1 MHFGGVFCTDM
12 KCDGSFVPVV
22 PSKTIP
28 VPCFQ
33 ICKAWLHSTVLFRSS
48 YRLHVNLSHNAMPKG
63 GRIGR
68 KQSVLKKN
76 CQKKKSKLKGVQKQ
90 KKLPVELA
98 RKAATEI
105 TFVSEDDVVS
115 EKIPPPAAS
124 ASLRK
129 IGAEYTESSSDES
142 IDPKGEIPEGY
153 RLVSMDSLKEFA
165 RRIHSNS
172 QCASGEII
180 IFSYF
185 YFCNSHSIYCK
196 MCFYYCCSRP
206 ASSSLN
212 YFFYF
217 SFLLYNLRS
226 DFPVPRYKTVKYGK
240 HSIRYLGPHIWGKI
254 SQELRSK
261 TSLQA
266 FRKGVRALNAPGL
279 LDGTCGCC
287 ACSS

>member
-12 KCDGSFVPVV
+12 KSNGSFVPVV

-28 VPCFQ
+28 VQYFQ
-33 ICKAWLHSTVLFRSS
+33 TWKAWLHSTVLFRSS

-63 GRIGR
+63 GKIGR

-76 CQKKKSKLKGVQKQ
+76 CQKKKSKFKGVQKQ
-90 KKLPVELA
+90 KKVPMELA
-98 RKAATEI
+98 RNAATEI
-105 TFVSEDDVVS
+105 AFVGEDDVVS
-115 EKIPPPAAS
+115 KQIPPPAAS

-185 YFCNSHSIYCK
+185 LLSQ
-196 MCFYYCCSRP
+196 
-206 ASSSLN
+206 
-212 YFFYF
+212 F
-217 SFLLYNLRS
+217 S
-226 DFPVPRYKTVKYGK
+226 
-240 HSIRYLGPHIWGKI
+240 
-254 SQELRSK
+254 
-261 TSLQA
+261 
-266 FRKGVRALNAPGL
+266 
-279 LDGTCGCC
+279 
-287 ACSS
+287 

>member
-12 KCDGSFVPVV
+12 KSNGSFVPVV

-28 VPCFQ
+28 VQYFQ
-33 ICKAWLHSTVLFRSS
+33 TWKAWLHSTVLFRSS

-63 GRIGR
+63 RKIGR

-76 CQKKKSKLKGVQKQ
+76 CQKKKSEFKGVQKQ
-90 KKLPVELA
+90 KKVPMELA
-98 RKAATEI
+98 RNAATEI
-105 TFVSEDDVVS
+105 AFVGEDDVVS
-115 EKIPPPAAS
+115 KQIPPPAAS

-185 YFCNSHSIYCK
+185 YFRNSHSIYYK
-196 MCFYYCCSRP
+196 TCFYCCCCRP
-206 ASSSLN
+206 ASSSLS
-212 YFFYF
+212 YF
-217 SFLLYNLRS
+217 LYCCCCRPSRTSRN
-226 DFPVPRYKTVKYGK
+226 K
-240 HSIRYLGPHIWGKI
+240 HKPIWPQQQHICYL
-254 SQELRSK
+254 
-261 TSLQA
+261 
-266 FRKGVRALNAPGL
+266 
-279 LDGTCGCC
+279 
-287 ACSS
+287 